1 MAGIVVPI
9 LGESSMPDNVI
20 CPNLWWLYLGDPDQ
34 YWWGF
39 PQRLPVLLMVD
50 GSNLSSMGCT
60 RGQHVQVTAVGG
72 VEFLG
77 KGKIEI
83 DYAQMR
89 LRNFVGGV
97 ESHLTNL

>member
-1 MAGIVVPI
+1 MPESLVVVPWRSRPV
-9 LGESSMPDNVI
+9 LV
-20 CPNLWWLYLGDPDQ
+20 
-34 YWWGF
+34 GF
-39 PQRLPVLLMVD
+39 PTAPSGSLD
-50 GSNLSSMGCT
+50 GGWLEPIVSGLYSRSARTGN
-60 RGQHVQVTAVGG
+60 QAVGG

-77 KGKIEI
+77 KGRIEI